1 MYTGIRSSRNRIS
14 EILEFDPQST
24 TSVEILF
31 LFVFL
36 LGPSRKRAKILF
48 LLEQELKN
56 RNPVPARTNSG
67 VRKDQ
72 PKGEVAERRR
82 FDQ

>member
-14 EILEFDPQST
+14 EILEFDPRTQSK
-24 TSVEILF
+24 SCFFAQSEQE
-31 LFVFL
+31 
-36 LGPSRKRAKILF
+36 KRAKILF

-67 VRKDQ
+67 VHKDR
-72 PKGEVAERRR
+72 PYRVLE
-82 FDQ
+82 